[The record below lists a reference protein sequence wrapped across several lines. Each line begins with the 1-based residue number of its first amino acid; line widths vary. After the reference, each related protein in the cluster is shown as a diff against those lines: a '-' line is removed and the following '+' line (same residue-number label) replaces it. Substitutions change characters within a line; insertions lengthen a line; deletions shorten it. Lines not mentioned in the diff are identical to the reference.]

1 MSIRPRYPSP
11 RSRVGNS
18 ADFVKNLNS
27 EKRIDLAAKLTQ
39 AAMSAIDYKYEGPQ
53 MRSQEELTLHAADRT
68 YVIFYHLL
76 QRIDSAEDPEDIAKN
91 LRVR

>member
-1 MSIRPRYPSP
+1 MKNTVEMI
-11 RSRVGNS
+11 
-18 ADFVKNLNS
+18 KNLNS

-53 MRSQEELTLHAADRT
+53 MRSQEKLTLHAADRT

-76 QRIDSAEDPEDIAKN
+76 QRIESAEDPEDIAKS